1 MRQVEVTAV
10 LITGAGRGF
19 GRAVLEE
26 YLGRGWTAFPLVRD
40 ARVAESLMGLHRVCK
55 RVVFLGS
62 YPRADGKEP
71 KVPYGG
77 RDSDYQAALD
87 WLRQVSPEIP
97 RLPYDRT

>member
-1 MRQVEVTAV
+1 
-10 LITGAGRGF
+10 
-19 GRAVLEE
+19 
-26 YLGRGWTAFPLVRD
+26 
-40 ARVAESLMGLHRVCK
+40 MGLHRVCK

>member
-1 MRQVEVTAV
+1 MD
-10 LITGAGRGF
+10 
-19 GRAVLEE
+19 
-26 YLGRGWTAFPLVRD
+26 FPLVNACLNGASTLLLLAGLGAIKSGARD
-40 ARVAESLMGLHRVCK
+40 LHARLMFAAFAVSL
-55 RVVFLGS
+55 VFLGS